1 MSKSYV
7 VFMYLFSVM
16 LLYLFKLEI
25 KTSSRLNLTYGNVWI
40 VAYISL
46 VIFFCGGHGG
56 VPCVGIYFA
65 DWAKNISTI
74 M

>member
-25 KTSSRLNLTYGNVWI
+25 KTNSRLNLTYGNVWI

-46 VIFFCGGHGG
+46 VVFFFVGG
-56 VPCVGIYFA
+56 VGGSLVLGFILLIGQKTYLP
-65 DWAKNISTI
+65 
-74 M
+74 